1 MARTRFEVYVLRP
14 AAYASILL
22 VIDLIIASL
31 LFLFDVVLNLFTVV
45 ANLTIFE
52 FALFLI
58 GGSCL
63 MSRQPLDDSK
73 RYDASGSPSK
83 SWSMFLLG
91 RDILFTGLFILV
103 FGGVAYTIS
112 LVI

>member
-1 MARTRFEVYVLRP
+1 
-14 AAYASILL
+14 
-22 VIDLIIASL
+22 
-31 LFLFDVVLNLFTVV
+31 
-45 ANLTIFE
+45 
-52 FALFLI
+52 
-58 GGSCL
+58 